1 MLLIVILYIGL
12 VVVVGEIIYRYS
24 YRKRCNYSGDQASGS
39 GFGTIGRCTIG
50 MTFEELQKT
59 WRLRKHKSGNGRKD
73 IHGGRDN
80 H

>member
-1 MLLIVILYIGL
+1 MNYSNGKPIG
-12 VVVVGEIIYRYS
+12 
-24 YRKRCNYSGDQASGS
+24 CNYSGDQASGS

-59 WRLRKHKSGNGRKD
+59 WRLRKHKSDNGGKD
-73 IHGGRDN
+73 IHSGRDN

>member
-1 MLLIVILYIGL
+1 MNYSNGKPIG
-12 VVVVGEIIYRYS
+12 G
-24 YRKRCNYSGDQASGS
+24 NYSGDQASGS

-59 WRLRKHKSGNGRKD
+59 WRLRKHKSGNGGKE

>member
-1 MLLIVILYIGL
+1 MNYRNGKPIG
-12 VVVVGEIIYRYS
+12 
-24 YRKRCNYSGDQASGS
+24 CNYSGDQASGA
-39 GFGTIGRCTIG
+39 GYINTGTCTIG

-59 WRLRKHKSGNGRKD
+59 WRLRKHKSGNGGKE